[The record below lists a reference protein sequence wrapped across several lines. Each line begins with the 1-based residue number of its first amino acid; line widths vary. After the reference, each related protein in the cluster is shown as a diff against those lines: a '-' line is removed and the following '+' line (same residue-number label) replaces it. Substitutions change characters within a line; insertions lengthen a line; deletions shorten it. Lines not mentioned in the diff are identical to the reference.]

1 MKKTRKKIL
10 GIVGLTLVMIMTV
23 CAVLLPESGAS
34 ALDTNPVTDEV
45 KVRVVGSVPMVSL
58 IYPEDGAIYVDPSQ
72 HFAFEYENVET
83 TTTEV
88 RYTDADGVE
97 HIYTI
102 DTVDP
107 DYHPGTSEDYP
118 LDLLSERYG
127 YGDYKIVTKG
137 VGFGGVTAED
147 TVAFSFYP
155 VYGDIENTP
164 QNGSYRL
171 NLHYL
176 ADSEDLASIR
186 INVYDANGNLVTV
199 LSPVEVTPPTDEVE
213 LDFAA
218 KGLPSGEYTVE
229 IVGLDAEGEEL
240 SVPYTINLTYNEDKK
255 EAPEDASVPVPDTG
269 RFFGMGSVSGSD
281 LIVTSLAVFVA
292 AATVAIALIIRTKKD
307 KSGQKK

>member
-1 MKKTRKKIL
+1 
-10 GIVGLTLVMIMTV
+10 MT
-23 CAVLLPESGAS
+23 
-34 ALDTNPVTDEV
+34 
-45 KVRVVGSVPMVSL
+45 
-58 IYPEDGAIYVDPSQ
+58 
-72 HFAFEYENVET
+72 
-83 TTTEV
+83 
-88 RYTDADGVE
+88 
-97 HIYTI
+97 
-102 DTVDP
+102 
-107 DYHPGTSEDYP
+107 
-118 LDLLSERYG
+118 
-127 YGDYKIVTKG
+127 
-137 VGFGGVTAED
+137 
-147 TVAFSFYP
+147 FSFYP
-155 VYGDIENTP
+155 VYGDIENTS

-186 INVYDANGNLVTV
+186 INVYDANGNLVTA

-229 IVGLDAEGEEL
+229 VVGIDAEGKEL

-255 EAPEDASVPVPDTG
+255 EAPEDASVPAPDTG
-269 RFFGMGSVSGSD
+269 RFFGIGNVSGSD

>member
-45 KVRVVGSVPMVSL
+45 KVRVVGSVPMISL

-118 LDLLSERYG
+118 LDLLSERYS

-155 VYGDIENTP
+155 VYGDIENTS

-186 INVYDANGNLVTV
+186 INVYDANGNLVTA

-229 IVGLDAEGEEL
+229 IVGLDAEGKEL

-255 EAPEDASVPVPDTG
+255 EAPEDASVPAPDTG
-269 RFFGMGSVSGSD
+269 RFFGMGNVSGSD